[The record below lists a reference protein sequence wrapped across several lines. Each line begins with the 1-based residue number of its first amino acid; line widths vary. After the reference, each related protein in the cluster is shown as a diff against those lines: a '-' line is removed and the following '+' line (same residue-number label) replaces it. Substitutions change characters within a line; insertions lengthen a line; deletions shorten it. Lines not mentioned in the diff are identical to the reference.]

1 MAIAK
6 FTGNVKVHENLPDQ
20 PNDIDGY
27 SAEQMKELFDRPGVL
42 IKQWLNE
49 VLLPGLK
56 ASNLAFSPVSGI
68 NAQTIQE
75 AIENVQRQAAEAVS
89 GSIPEASI
97 SREKLTAELLSRIYG
112 GKAWVSLDEPAM
124 AQNPASDFPVGQLWI
139 CPSFTMANKAL
150 AVWQASNAV
159 VTDEDN
165 GWKVT
170 GNGETNTASVSQAIY
185 GVGAA
190 GDRVV
195 VHLEI
200 EDLDVE
206 ANGVSIVLN
215 GVSRDMVLSGK
226 YETTLDAS
234 GGLTVAVVC
243 TWPSASLAKGSFRI
257 WNYAVVNVGGLESQM
272 MGCHGKAD
280 WPGYVADHTPF
291 VTWYE
296 SKKLFM
302 QDNSGQ
308 WYQVMHEVSPV
319 ERGGTGLDSIGDG
332 ELIYGADGGFVK
344 LDPPASEN
352 NVLRFMNGKPQ
363 WYSRDELLLEWG
375 AIRCKTGSYDG
386 NGAKSRTIDLGVS
399 PKVLYIYSVGETSL
413 GGSTER
419 IALLDGVTDQDGYHY
434 YDGQTNISYNA
445 SVKLSGS
452 TLTFNTSEPYKGYPA
467 VHYNKSGKDYKWIAI
482 Y

>member
-1 MAIAK
+1 MAIER

-170 GNGETNTASVSQAIY
+170 GGGTAVTATVSQSIY
-185 GVGAA
+185 GVGTA

-195 VHLEI
+195 VNLEI

-206 ANGVSIVLN
+206 ASGVTVELN
-215 GVSRDMVLSGK
+215 GVSHDMVLSGR
-226 YETTLDAS
+226 YETVLNSA
-234 GGLTVAVVC
+234 GGLTVAVTC
-243 TWPSASLAKGSFRI
+243 TWPAVSLAAGSFRI
-257 WNYAVVNVGGLESQM
+257 RKYAVVNVGGLEAQM
-272 MGCHGKAD
+272 VGCHGKAD
-280 WPGYVADHTPF
+280 WPGFVAAHVPF

-319 ERGGTGLDSIGDG
+319 ERGGTGLASIDNGQ
-332 ELIYGADGGFVK
+332 LIYGADGGFVK

-352 NVLRFMNGKPQ
+352 NLLRFMNGKPQ
-363 WYSRDELLLEWG
+363 WYSRDELLEEWG
-375 AIRCKTGSYDG
+375 ALRCKGGSYTG
-386 NGAKSRTIDLGVS
+386 NETKGRTINLGVT
-399 PKVLYIYSVGETSL
+399 PKLLYIYGGEASCTL
-413 GGSTER
+413 ADGATDRER
-419 IALLDGVTDQDGYHY
+419 YTDDNGIY
-434 YDGQTNISYNA
+434 YYA
-445 SVKLSGS
+445 SVKLSGA
-452 TLTFNTSEPYKGYPA
+452 TLTFSNNQSFGTYPA
-467 VHYNKSGKDYKWIAI
+467 DHFNASGVEYKWTAI